1 MYLNAYQKYMEE
13 LLDEYDSLL
22 LSQLLKAVNNK
33 FGAKLQG
40 IDDYAKQMC
49 RYGDYK
55 MTAYGTQYILLRKGG
70 EPDYDIIRSFDVML
84 SFLPQI
90 VWHRR
95 GRDPISMRFFVS
107 TLEHDREIS
116 VIPVQ
121 QGKERMITEYASD
134 KFDDEKCEV
143 VIFLL
148 EIKEQMQRI
157 KPNCNYRYALITKN
171 GVAFYKKDKR

>member
-49 RYGDYK
+49 HYGDYK
-55 MTAYGTQYILLRKGG
+55 MTAYGTQYILLRIGG
-70 EPDYDIIRSFDVML
+70 EPDYDMIRSFDIML
-84 SFLPQI
+84 SFLPQV

-148 EIKEQMQRI
+148 EIREQMQQI
-157 KPNCNYRYALITKN
+157 KPNCSYRYALITKT

>member
-55 MTAYGTQYILLRKGG
+55 MTAYGTQYILLREGG
-70 EPDYDIIRSFDVML
+70 EPDYAMIRSFDIML
-84 SFLPQI
+84 SFLPQV

-148 EIKEQMQRI
+148 EIREQMQQI
-157 KPNCNYRYALITKN
+157 KPNCNYRYALITKT

>member
-55 MTAYGTQYILLRKGG
+55 MTAYGTQYILLRKG
-70 EPDYDIIRSFDVML
+70 D
-84 SFLPQI
+84 
-90 VWHRR
+90 
-95 GRDPISMRFFVS
+95 
-107 TLEHDREIS
+107 
-116 VIPVQ
+116 
-121 QGKERMITEYASD
+121 
-134 KFDDEKCEV
+134 
-143 VIFLL
+143 
-148 EIKEQMQRI
+148 
-157 KPNCNYRYALITKN
+157 
-171 GVAFYKKDKR
+171 